1 MNTNEY
7 SKGVGRVN
15 EKQTLAFE
23 LYYSQGLE
31 RSYAKLAKEI
41 KVSKATIA
49 RWAMEFNWQS
59 LIKER
64 DKTDA
69 DRLRDEVLRAKELAL
84 KVISAGCQQVLTDIE
99 SGSQKVLVGDFPA
112 WVKAFE
118 VLGVGET
125 VESSQVTTSIG
136 STDTKET
143 KDVIKQIDDS
153 LAALGGEENG

>member
-1 MNTNEY
+1 MSTNEY

-49 RWAMEFNWQS
+49 RWAMEFNWQN

-99 SGSQKVLVGDFPA
+99 AGSQKVLVGDFPA

-125 VESSQVTTSIG
+125 VESSQQATPI
-136 STDTKET
+136 DTPET
-143 KDVIKQIDDS
+143 KSVIEQVRTS
-153 LAALGGEENG
+153 MAALEGGVDND

>member
-1 MNTNEY
+1 MSTNEY

-49 RWAMEFNWQS
+49 RWAMEFNWQN

-125 VESSQVTTSIG
+125 VESSQQATPI
-136 STDTKET
+136 DTPET
-143 KDVIKQIDDS
+143 KSVIEQVRTS
-153 LAALGGEENG
+153 MAALEGGVDNG

>member
-1 MNTNEY
+1 MSTNEY

-125 VESSQVTTSIG
+125 VESSQQATPI
-136 STDTKET
+136 DTPET
-143 KDVIKQIDDS
+143 KSVIEQVRTS
-153 LAALGGEENG
+153 MAALEGGVDNG

>member
-1 MNTNEY
+1 MSTNEY

-69 DRLRDEVLRAKELAL
+69 DRLRDEVVRAKELAL

-99 SGSQKVLVGDFPA
+99 SGSQKVLVCDFPA

-125 VESSQVTTSIG
+125 VESSQQATPI
-136 STDTKET
+136 DTPET
-143 KDVIKQIDDS
+143 KSVIEQVRTS
-153 LAALGGEENG
+153 MAALEGGVDNG

>member
-1 MNTNEY
+1 MSTNEY

-49 RWAMEFNWQS
+49 RWAMEFNWQN

-125 VESSQVTTSIG
+125 VESSQQATPI
-136 STDTKET
+136 DTPET
-143 KDVIKQIDDS
+143 KSVIEQVRTS
-153 LAALGGEENG
+153 MAALEGGVDND

>member
-1 MNTNEY
+1 MSTNEY
-7 SKGVGRVN
+7 GKGVGRVN
-15 EKQTLAFE
+15 EKQLLAFE

-125 VESSQVTTSIG
+125 VESSQQATPI
-136 STDTKET
+136 DTPET
-143 KDVIKQIDDS
+143 KSVIEQVRTS
-153 LAALGGEENG
+153 MAALEGGVDND